1 MVETV
6 TETLIDLIL
15 IDSTTHAD
23 KSEIVKYA
31 VDWLKGLG
39 MEVDMFGDKV
49 NPAICAYNGIGGVA
63 LSGHLDT
70 VPKGVNWTREQG
82 ELDGGRVYGRGT
94 ADMKGACACMLQA
107 AQQLMDDDLDFYVL
121 FTTDEEVR
129 MDGARAL
136 VKTHGAKNACGIVI
150 GEPTGMNVAYKEKGV
165 SSFELRTKGKAAHAS
180 MPLLGDNAIVR
191 MGHLLSKLDDLSADP
206 ELQTGVTFNI
216 TTING
221 GVKNNVIPDL
231 CEVEIDVRLPYPVRA
246 SQVEAMVHKRLKG
259 ETYDLTVP
267 YEMHAFQ
274 TDTSS
279 PMLQIALEKL
289 GTEPVEMPYATE
301 AAVYCEVNKNILICG
316 PGNADLAHAADEYV
330 ERKNLDRTV
339 SLYTTLARKMA
350 QG

>member
-15 IDSTTHAD
+15 IDSSTNAD
-23 KSEIVKYA
+23 KGEIVKYA
-31 VDWLKGLG
+31 IDWLKGLG
-39 MEVDMFGDKV
+39 MEVDIFGDKV

-82 ELDGGRVYGRGT
+82 ELDGGRIYGRGA

-107 AQQLMDDDLDFYVL
+107 AKQLMDDDLDFYVL

-129 MDGARAL
+129 MEGAKAL

-150 GEPTGMNVAYKEKGV
+150 GEPTSMRVAYKEKGV
-165 SSFELRTKGKAAHAS
+165 SSFQLRTKGKAAHAS
-180 MPLLGDNAIVR
+180 MPWLGDNAIVR
-191 MGHLLSKLDDLSADP
+191 MSHLLSKLNDIGTSD
-206 ELQTGVTFNI
+206 ELQNGVTFNI

-246 SQVEAMVHKRLKG
+246 SQVEALVHRKLKG
-259 ETYDLTVP
+259 ETYDLIVP
-267 YEMHAFQ
+267 YEMPAFQ
-274 TDTSS
+274 TDPSS
-279 PMLQIALEKL
+279 PMVRSALEQL
-289 GTEPVEMPYATE
+289 GTAPVEMPYATE
-301 AAVYCEVNKNILICG
+301 AAVYCDVNKQILICG

-330 ERKNLDRTV
+330 ERENLERTV
-339 SLYTTLARKMA
+339 SLYTTLARKMV